1 MQSKVLDEMIEK
13 GWIVSL
19 DKIDLRKN
27 YGSFLKIGIV
37 STTIG
42 YFIDRNNEATEIT
55 SEEFFGE
62 NRVVVP
68 ASKWR
73 GAERSFILS
82 VLRKGEQIPTEY
94 SRNMVKKKEYLQ
106 NPASMLWGDSSTGK
120 SEEAAGI
127 SSRSFYDW
135 AYSYEPVAAISLN
148 LQHNSLS
155 EDGSILKDEGKVSSS
170 ALHNVNYIRP
180 GVKFVRYI
188 TLENASPEMLVM
200 QLMALIGTTRYGAR
214 TSVLGDNMKNEVVAI
229 AGSKGERP
237 VSSYS
242 SMVKGWG
249 LDTYDPYSL
258 IKDEMNENYR
268 EVITDEN
275 LRDLVSLTAK
285 IMSSATEMKSF
296 FDPLRAKIQDQWKEF
311 FERE

>member
-1 MQSKVLDEMIEK
+1 MNNKILEEMAGKKWIVPLDE
-13 GWIVSL
+13 
-19 DKIDLRKN
+19 IDLRKN
-27 YGSFLKIGIV
+27 YGSFLKLGIV
-37 STTIG
+37 STTMG
-42 YFIDRNNEATEIT
+42 YFINRNNEATEIT

-82 VLRKGEQIPTEY
+82 VLRKGGQIPEEY
-94 SRNMVKKKEYLQ
+94 SRNMVRKKEHLQ

-120 SEEAAGI
+120 SDEAAGI

-135 AYSYEPVAAISLN
+135 AYSYNPVADISLN
-148 LQHNSLS
+148 LQHNSLG

-180 GVKFVRYI
+180 GVQFVRYV
-188 TLENASPEMLVM
+188 TLENASPEMLIM

-242 SMVKGWG
+242 SMVKAWG
-249 LDTYDPYSL
+249 SDTYDPYGL
-258 IKDEMNENYR
+258 INDMMNGNYKEVLTGEDLR
-268 EVITDEN
+268 ELI
-275 LRDLVSLTAK
+275 SLTAE
-285 IMSSATEMKSF
+285 IMSSATEIKSTF
-296 FDPLRAKIQDQWKEF
+296 EPLQAKIQDQWKEF
-311 FERE
+311 FEKK

>member
-1 MQSKVLDEMIEK
+1 VNNKILEEMAAKKWIVPLDE
-13 GWIVSL
+13 
-19 DKIDLRKN
+19 IDLRKN
-27 YGSFLKIGIV
+27 YGSFLKLGIV
-37 STTIG
+37 STTMG
-42 YFIDRNNEATEIT
+42 YFINRNNEATEIT

-82 VLRKGEQIPTEY
+82 VLRKGGQISEKY
-94 SRNMVKKKEYLQ
+94 SRNMVTKKEDLQ

-120 SEEAAGI
+120 GDEAVGI

-135 AYSYEPVAAISLN
+135 AYSYNPVADISLN
-148 LQHNSLS
+148 LQHNSLG
-155 EDGSILKDEGKVSSS
+155 EDGSILKNEGKVSSS

-180 GVKFVRYI
+180 GVQFVRYV
-188 TLENASPEMLVM
+188 TLENASPEMLIM

-242 SMVKGWG
+242 SMEKAWKSK
-249 LDTYDPYSL
+249 TYDPYGL
-258 IKDEMNENYR
+258 INDAMNENYKEVLTGEDLR
-268 EVITDEN
+268 ELI
-275 LRDLVSLTAK
+275 SLTAE
-285 IMSSATEMKSF
+285 IMSSATEIKSTF
-296 FDPLRAKIQDQWKEF
+296 EPLQAKIRDQWKEF
-311 FERE
+311 FEKK

>member
-1 MQSKVLDEMIEK
+1 MNNKILEEMAGKKWIVPLDE
-13 GWIVSL
+13 
-19 DKIDLRKN
+19 IDLRKN
-27 YGSFLKIGIV
+27 YGSFLKLGIV
-37 STTIG
+37 STTMG
-42 YFIDRNNEATEIT
+42 YFINRNNEATEIT

-82 VLRKGEQIPTEY
+82 VLRKGGQIPEEY
-94 SRNMVKKKEYLQ
+94 SRNMVRKKEHLQ

-120 SEEAAGI
+120 SDEAAGI

-135 AYSYEPVAAISLN
+135 AYSYNPVADISLN
-148 LQHNSLS
+148 LQHNSLG

-180 GVKFVRYI
+180 GVQFVRYV
-188 TLENASPEMLVM
+188 TLENASPEMLIM

-242 SMVKGWG
+242 SMVKAWNS
-249 LDTYDPYSL
+249 DTYDPYGL
-258 IKDEMNENYR
+258 INDTMN
-268 EVITDEN
+268 
-275 LRDLVSLTAK
+275 
-285 IMSSATEMKSF
+285 
-296 FDPLRAKIQDQWKEF
+296 
-311 FERE
+311 

>member
-1 MQSKVLDEMIEK
+1 MNNKAVEKIVERKWAIPLDE
-13 GWIVSL
+13 
-19 DKIDLRKN
+19 IDLRKN

-42 YFIDRNNEATEIT
+42 YFINRNNEATEIT

-62 NRVVVP
+62 NRAVVP

-82 VLRKGEQIPTEY
+82 VLRKAGQIPSDYE
-94 SRNMVKKKEYLQ
+94 RNMVKKKEDLQ

-120 SEEAAGI
+120 GEEAAGI

-135 AYSYEPVAAISLN
+135 AYSYRPVADISLN

-155 EDGSILKDEGKVSSS
+155 DDGSILRESGKVSTS

-180 GVKFVRYI
+180 GVQFLRYV
-188 TLENASPEMLVM
+188 TLENVSPEMLIM

-214 TSVLGDNMKNEVVAI
+214 TSVLGDNMRNEIVAI

-242 SMVKGWG
+242 SMVKAWNS
-249 LDTYDPYSL
+249 DAYDPYGL
-258 IKDEMNENYR
+258 IKNIMSENYQ
-268 EVITDEN
+268 EIIFGEDIN
-275 LRDLVSLTAK
+275 GLVSLASDT
-285 IMSSATEMKSF
+285 MRSTDEMKSM
-296 FDPLRAKIQDQWKEF
+296 FDPLHKKMQDQWKEF
-311 FERE
+311 FEKK